1 MERIKNSSSTL
12 LRYAIGAVILIWLFK
27 TQQLNLDSLLL
38 IDRKTICWVIG
49 ICVVQFF
56 LCAYRVKLLL
66 EAHQIIVSFKR
77 CLIYNAIGIYY
88 SMILPGGMSGDAVR
102 AYYFWRCSDKKGNT
116 SRAAMLGSLI
126 TDRLLGT
133 AVLLLL
139 GLVAA
144 TFSYK
149 RIGISFAYLAA
160 VWGCFIFFLCLYAI
174 LCGTH
179 RYEWRFVE
187 GSRFSSFRQRIQR
200 LLATLDLSSY
210 PVGIVLSSIVI
221 SVAVHM
227 LTIFAIFIFANRLQ
241 SGLSFEQVMAIAP
254 VGLVVN
260 AIPISPGGI
269 GVGEKSFELLFS
281 LIGGQNGGNTFMLS
295 RIFLFAP
302 AIFGALF
309 SLIFRHGSKK
319 QSLANNY
326 SAIEA

>member
-1 MERIKNSSSTL
+1 MEKIKNSSSL
-12 LRYAIGAVILIWLFK
+12 LIRYAIGAVILIWLFK

-38 IDRKTICWVIG
+38 IDKKTMFLIIG

-77 CLIYNAIGIYY
+77 CLVYNAIGTYY

-102 AYYFWRCSDKKGNT
+102 AYYFWRCSHKKGNA

-133 AVLLLL
+133 VVLLLL

-160 VWGCFIFFLCLYAI
+160 VWGCFIFSLFLYAF

-200 LLATLDLSSY
+200 LLATLDLASY
-210 PVGIVLSSIVI
+210 PVGIIFSSIVI
-221 SVAVHM
+221 SVAVHI
-227 LTIFAIFIFANRLQ
+227 LTILAIFIFANRLQ
-241 SGLSFEQVMAIAP
+241 SGLSFEQIMAIAP

-260 AIPISPGGI
+260 AIPISPGGL

-281 LIGGQNGGNTFMLS
+281 VIGGQNGGNTFMLS

-309 SLIFRHGSKK
+309 SFILHHGSKNK
-319 QSLANNY
+319 NPISTHSVA
-326 SAIEA
+326 ET